1 MQEKEKRRRVELIQ
15 SLYDLHVNKSEDFI
29 I

>member
-1 MQEKEKRRRVELIQ
+1 MREKEKRRRVELIQ
-15 SLYDLHVNKSEDFI
+15 SLYDLYVNKSEDFI